1 MSFTSILGQ
10 ERAVASLRAA
20 LARGQLHHAYLF
32 GGPEGIGKELTART
46 LAQAANCE
54 RASGDACGQ
63 CSACRRIADRNHP
76 DMIWV
81 LPEAEQIA
89 RGWAG
94 RADFSGT
101 PSRDI
106 RIAQIRALQERL
118 SFRPLEARTRFI
130 FICGAEA
137 MNPQAQNA
145 LLKTLEE
152 PPPATVLI
160 LIAAAPNHLLPTIR
174 SRCLKLSFM
183 PLDTEL
189 IAQKLIA
196 DKKVAPELAHQCAA
210 LSFGSL
216 GAAAALDVKAL
227 EKRRERLERLT
238 RLDEGDVA
246 EALGFAEQIAA
257 EKGAA
262 PSALALFETWYRDVA
277 LIASLGEVE
286 ADGWHAPALP
296 AVAGAAEMP
305 PPERLLLHGDLRAL
319 LEASALKLG
328 PVEPLRR
335 IDLCRDVRARLRF
348 NASPRLQLEQ
358 LFLRFHRS
366 EA

>member
-1 MSFTSILGQ
+1 MSFSNILGQ
-10 ERAVASLRAA
+10 ERARASLSAA

-32 GGPEGIGKELTART
+32 GGPEGVGKELTALT
-46 LAQAANCE
+46 LAQSANCE
-54 RASGDACGQ
+54 RSDGEACGK
-63 CSACRRIADRNHP
+63 CSACRRIAGRNHP

-94 RADFSGT
+94 RADFTGT

-160 LIAAAPNHLLPTIR
+160 LISAAPNQLLPTIR
-174 SRCLKLSFM
+174 SRCLKLDFL
-183 PLDTEL
+183 PLDVDL
-189 IAQKLIA
+189 VAQKLIA
-196 DKKVAPELAHQCAA
+196 DKKADPDLARLCAA

-216 GAAAALDVKAL
+216 GAAMALDMKAL
-227 EKRRERLERLT
+227 EKRRERLEGLS
-238 RLDEGDVA
+238 RLDQGDAGDVSA
-246 EALGFAEQIAA
+246 ALSFAEEIAA

-262 PSALALFETWYRDVA
+262 PVAIALFETWYRDVA
-277 LIASLGEVE
+277 IIAASDQSDLV
-286 ADGWHAPALP
+286 D
-296 AVAGAAEMP
+296 
-305 PPERLLLHGDLRAL
+305 RLLLHGDMRPL
-319 LEASALKLG
+319 LEACALRIG

-358 LFLRFHRS
+358 LFLRFIRS

>member
-1 MSFTSILGQ
+1 MSFSNILGQ
-10 ERAVASLRAA
+10 ERARASLSAA
-20 LARGQLHHAYLF
+20 LSRGQLHHAYLF
-32 GGPEGIGKELTART
+32 GGPEGVGKELTART

-54 RASGDACGQ
+54 RDDGEACGK
-63 CSACRRIADRNHP
+63 CSACRRIAGRNHP

-118 SFRPLEARTRFI
+118 SFRPMEARTRFI

-160 LIAAAPNHLLPTIR
+160 LISAAPNQLLPTIR
-174 SRCLKLSFM
+174 SRCLKLDFL
-183 PLDTEL
+183 PLDVAL
-189 IAQKLIA
+189 VAQKLVA
-196 DKKVAPELAHQCAA
+196 DKKADPDLARLCAA

-216 GAAAALDVKAL
+216 GAAMALDMKAL
-227 EKRRERLERLT
+227 EKRRERLEGLA
-238 RLDEGDVA
+238 RLDAGDVSD
-246 EALGFAEQIAA
+246 ALAFAEEIAA

-262 PSALALFETWYRDVA
+262 PTAIALFETWYRDVA
-277 LIASLGEVE
+277 LIASLDQFG
-286 ADGWHAPALP
+286 APALP
-296 AVAGAAEMP
+296 NA
-305 PPERLLLHGDLRAL
+305 ERLLLHGDMRPL
-319 LEASALKLG
+319 LEASAIRIG
-328 PVEPLRR
+328 AVEPLRR
-335 IDLCRDVRARLRF
+335 IDLCRGVRARLRF

-358 LFLRFHRS
+358 LFLRFIRS

>member
-1 MSFTSILGQ
+1 MPFSSILGQ
-10 ERAVASLRAA
+10 ERAVASLKAA

-32 GGPEGIGKELTART
+32 GGPEGIGKELTARV

-54 RASGDACGQ
+54 RSDGDACGQ

-76 DMIWV
+76 DMTWV

-94 RADFSGT
+94 RADFSAT

-118 SFRPLEARTRFI
+118 SFKPLEARTRFI
-130 FICGAEA
+130 FISGAEA

-160 LIAAAPNHLLPTIR
+160 LIAAAPNQLLPTIR
-174 SRCLKLSFM
+174 SRCLKLNFT
-183 PLDTEL
+183 PLTTEVV
-189 IAQKLIA
+189 ARKLIA
-196 DKKVAPELAHQCAA
+196 DKKVDLGLARQCAA

-216 GAAAALDVKAL
+216 GAAFELDVKAL
-227 EKRRERLERLT
+227 EKRRDRLERLA

-246 EALGFAEQIAA
+246 EALAFAEDIAA

-262 PSALALFETWYRDVA
+262 QTALSLFETWYRDVS
-277 LIASLGEVE
+277 IVASLGEIG
-286 ADGWHAPALP
+286 ADGWRAPRLP
-296 AVAGAAEMP
+296 ATPGAVEPP
-305 PPERLLLHGDLRAL
+305 PPEHFLLHGDLRPL
-319 LEASALKLG
+319 LEASALGLG

-335 IDLCRDVRARLRF
+335 IDLCRHVRARLRF

-358 LFLRFHRS
+358 LFLRFIRS

>member
-1 MSFTSILGQ
+1 MPFSSILGQ
-10 ERAVASLRAA
+10 ARAIASLRSA
-20 LARGQLHHAYLF
+20 LDRGQLHHAYLF
-32 GGPEGIGKELTART
+32 GGPEGVGKELTALT

-54 RASGDACGQ
+54 TESGDACGK

-76 DMIWV
+76 DMTWV
-81 LPEAEQIA
+81 LPEAEQIT

-94 RADFSGT
+94 RADFSAT

-130 FICGAEA
+130 FICGADA

-160 LIAAAPNHLLPTIR
+160 LIAAAPGQLLPTIR
-174 SRCLKLSFM
+174 SRCLTLSFA
-183 PLDTEL
+183 PLPTEL
-189 IAQKLIA
+189 IEQKLVAQKKLDPA
-196 DKKVAPELAHQCAA
+196 LAHLCAA

-216 GAAAALDVKAL
+216 GAAFELDVKAL
-227 EKRRERLERLT
+227 EKRRGRIERLAA
-238 RLDEGDVA
+238 LDAGGVTDALRFAEELA
-246 EALGFAEQIAA
+246 EA
-257 EKGAA
+257 KGEA

-277 LIASLGEVE
+277 LLASLD
-286 ADGWHAPALP
+286 ADSNFEPGHH
-296 AVAGAAEMP
+296 
-305 PPERLLLHGDLRAL
+305 LLHADMRSL
-319 LEASALKLG
+319 LDASAERLG

-335 IDLCRDVRARLRF
+335 IDLCRGVRARLRF

-358 LFLRFHRS
+358 LFLRFTRS

>member
-1 MSFTSILGQ
+1 MPFSSILGQ
-10 ERAVASLRAA
+10 DRAVASLKAA

-32 GGPEGIGKELTART
+32 GGPEGIGKELTALT

-54 RASGDACGQ
+54 RADQEACGQ

-130 FICGAEA
+130 FICSAEA

-152 PPPATVLI
+152 PPAATVLI
-160 LIAAAPNHLLPTIR
+160 LIAAAPNQLLPTIR
-174 SRCLKLSFM
+174 SRCLKLSFT
-183 PLDTEL
+183 PLTTEVV
-189 IAQKLIA
+189 AQKLIA
-196 DKKVAPELAHQCAA
+196 DKKVEPELAHQCAA

-216 GAAAALDVKAL
+216 GAAFALDVKAL
-227 EKRRERLERLT
+227 ERRREQLERLA
-238 RLDEGDVA
+238 RLDEGDVS
-246 EALGFAEQIAA
+246 EALRFAEEIAA

-262 PSALALFETWYRDVA
+262 PTVLALFETWYRDVS
-277 LIASLGEVE
+277 LIASIGEVR
-286 ADGWHAPALP
+286 ADGWHAPRLP
-296 AVAGAAEMP
+296 AVAGVPEMP
-305 PPERLLLHGDLRAL
+305 MPEHLLLHGDLRAL
-319 LEASALKLG
+319 LQASALCLG

-335 IDLCRDVRARLRF
+335 IDLCRHVRARLRF

-358 LFLRFHRS
+358 LFLRFIRS